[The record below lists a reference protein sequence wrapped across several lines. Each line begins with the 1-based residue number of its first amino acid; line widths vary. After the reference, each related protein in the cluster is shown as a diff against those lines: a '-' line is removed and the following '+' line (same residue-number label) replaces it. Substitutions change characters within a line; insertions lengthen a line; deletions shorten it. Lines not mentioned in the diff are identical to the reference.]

1 MGADDV
7 WRGLLNKS
15 RILENVGDVTIS
27 DEYVI
32 KIYFPF
38 YTAR

>member
-1 MGADDV
+1 M
-7 WRGLLNKS
+7 WRCLLNKS
-15 RILENVGDVTIS
+15 PILESEVEDVTIS

-38 YTAR
+38 YTVI